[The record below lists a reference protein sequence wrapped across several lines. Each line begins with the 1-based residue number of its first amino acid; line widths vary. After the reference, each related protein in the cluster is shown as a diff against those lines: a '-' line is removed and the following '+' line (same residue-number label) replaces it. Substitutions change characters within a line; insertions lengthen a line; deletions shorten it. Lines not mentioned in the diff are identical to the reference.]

1 MHRGA
6 LECSLPRR
14 EVHRIRVNA
23 DMAEINNHHGLYYE
37 DIDLDAQWVSPTR
50 QITQQDVMQFAEMTG
65 DFNPLHVDPEYARRT
80 PFKRPIAHGL
90 LGLSLMAGLGS
101 DSPAV
106 RTAAFVRIVD
116 WRFVRPIFPG
126 DWITIH
132 TRVVRKESSGR
143 RHGRVAWRR
152 QIVNQHGEVVQDG
165 ELETLVMLRTA
176 RTAPAAR
183 LVKPR

>member
-1 MHRGA
+1 MHHKG
-6 LECSLPRR
+6 
-14 EVHRIRVNA
+14 VDA
-23 DMAEINNHHGLYYE
+23 DMAEMNDHHGLYYE

-50 QITQQDVMQFAEMTG
+50 CITQHDVLEFAEMTG

-106 RTAAFVRIVD
+106 RTTAFVRIID

-126 DWITIH
+126 DTITIH
-132 TRVVRKESSGR
+132 TRVVRKEPSGR
-143 RHGRVAWRR
+143 RHGRVVWHR

-165 ELETLVMLRTA
+165 ELETLVMLRVAHTSEL
-176 RTAPAAR
+176 AR